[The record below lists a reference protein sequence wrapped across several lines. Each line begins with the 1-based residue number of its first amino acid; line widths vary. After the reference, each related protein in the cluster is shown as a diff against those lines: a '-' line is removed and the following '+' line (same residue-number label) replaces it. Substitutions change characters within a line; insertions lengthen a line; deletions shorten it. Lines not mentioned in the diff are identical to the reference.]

1 MKKSIYIYTDG
12 QLNQK
17 DRTLQ
22 FTTYENEKKDIPIEL
37 ISDIYIMS
45 NMTLNT
51 TMLNLISQY
60 GLILHFFNYYHF
72 YTGSFYPKEN
82 LVSGELL
89 VKQVE
94 TYTNPDKRLFL
105 AKRFVTGAADNI
117 YRNMRYYNSRGKNLQ
132 SAMNEISSFRNQIE
146 QMETIPA
153 LMGIE
158 GNIHKIYYSSFPAI
172 INQEIEFERR
182 VKRPPDNV
190 VNTLVS
196 FVNSLIYTRVLSEI
210 YRTQL
215 NPCISYLHEPGT
227 RRFSLSLDLAEI
239 FKPLIG
245 DRMIFSLLNRKQITE
260 NSFTKDMNYLHLKKE
275 ASQLIIA
282 EFDERLKKTIRHR
295 DLSKNTSYQY
305 LIRLECY
312 KLIKHLI
319 EEKSYDPFVIWW

>member
-60 GLILHFFNYYHF
+60 GIILHFFNYYHF

>member
-60 GLILHFFNYYHF
+60 GIILHFFNYYHF

-182 VKRPPDNV
+182 VKRPSDNV

>member
-1 MKKSIYIYTDG
+1 
-12 QLNQK
+12 
-17 DRTLQ
+17 
-22 FTTYENEKKDIPIEL
+22 
-37 ISDIYIMS
+37 
-45 NMTLNT
+45 MTLNT

-60 GLILHFFNYYHF
+60 GIILHFFNYYHF

>member
-17 DRTLQ
+17 DRMLQ

-60 GLILHFFNYYHF
+60 GIILHFFNYYHF

>member
-1 MKKSIYIYTDG
+1 MKKSIYIDTDG

-60 GLILHFFNYYHF
+60 GIILHFFNYYHF